1 MGLISELK
9 LAVPWGH
16 IAAKAWGSHQATPVL
31 CLHGWLDNANS
42 FDRLI
47 PLLPKDFNYVAM
59 DFGGHGL
66 SSHYSPGFPYHYQN
80 FVSEVRRV
88 AAALKWNR
96 FSLLGHSFGGAVGGM
111 EMDNL
116 LTYKRRAIEHVL
128 QVEASRKPE
137 QVVSPEEML
146 QRLLK
151 KNSHAGEECGKHLLQ
166 RGTTQ
171 VATGV
176 WLNRDRRITWAEHCL
191 DFVSRELFMHYIK
204 NLQARVLLVKA
215 TEGYYALRRE
225 DDADK
230 ETVMFVVSSLK
241 SVLKER
247 FQYFEVPGNHYIHMN
262 QPQQVAR
269 VISSFLQNKEG
280 TPASL

>member
-1 MGLISELK
+1 
-9 LAVPWGH
+9 
-16 IAAKAWGSHQATPVL
+16 
-31 CLHGWLDNANS
+31 
-42 FDRLI
+42 
-47 PLLPKDFNYVAM
+47 
-59 DFGGHGL
+59 
-66 SSHYSPGFPYHYQN
+66 
-80 FVSEVRRV
+80 
-88 AAALKWNR
+88 
-96 FSLLGHSFGGAVGGM
+96 
-111 EMDNL
+111 
-116 LTYKRRAIEHVL
+116 
-128 QVEASRKPE
+128 
-137 QVVSPEEML
+137 
-146 QRLLK
+146 
-151 KNSHAGEECGKHLLQ
+151 
-166 RGTTQ
+166 
-171 VATGV
+171 
-176 WLNRDRRITWAEHCL
+176 
-191 DFVSRELFMHYIK
+191 MHYIK